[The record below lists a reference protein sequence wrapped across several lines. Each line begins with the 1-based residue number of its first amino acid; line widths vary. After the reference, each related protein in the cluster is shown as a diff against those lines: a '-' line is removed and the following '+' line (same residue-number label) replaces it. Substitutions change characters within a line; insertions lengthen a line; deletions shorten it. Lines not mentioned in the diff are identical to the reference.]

1 MFLIRAAFWLSLVI
15 ALIPVNPEDLGEGQ
29 RAVSTGETLSA
40 AQAMVADLAGFCD
53 RNPQTCGTGRELF
66 SQFGAKAK
74 NGARYVY
81 EYLDREDSKA
91 TQSDEIQTGSL
102 ERP

>member
-15 ALIPVNPEDLGEGQ
+15 AFIPVNPEDLREGQ
-29 RAVSTGETLSA
+29 RPISTGETLFA
-40 AQAMVADLAGFCD
+40 AQAVVADIAGFCD

-74 NGARYVY
+74 AGARIVY
-81 EYLDREDSKA
+81 DYLDEQDQPA
-91 TQSDEIQTGSL
+91 EADAMLTGSVKSN
-102 ERP
+102 